1 MALGCKIYFSLHP
14 EKMERFR
21 AELAEVQKA
30 KAALPYRARPSLLTP
45 AELKFHEALR
55 PLVTPHWHLFSKVRM
70 EDILEVKPGLE
81 KKEAYGYRSRIKSRH
96 IDFVLCDM
104 ESLEVLIT
112 AHSAPSLGSFR
123 SSCSTSWWDSVAASL
138 PL

>member
-1 MALGCKIYFSLHP
+1 MDYLVYLILGLFFLLALGCKIYFSLHP

-21 AELAEVQKA
+21 AELAEEQKA

-45 AELKFHEALR
+45 AELKFYEALR
-55 PLVTPHWHLFSKVRM
+55 PLVAGHWHLFSKVRM

-96 IDFVLCDM
+96 IDFVLCDK

-112 AHSAPSLGSFR
+112 AH
-123 SSCSTSWWDSVAASL
+123 
-138 PL
+138 